1 MDVIL
6 RIKLDVFTNLL
17 LHKIVIIITVTYR
30 PLMVLQIVSVTTSLI
45 TNADPRDE
53 DNGGNRVRTQA
64 LNMLCQ
70 MNPSQA
76 LAVRAK
82 CVSTL

>member
-1 MDVIL
+1 MIGKNTYYFYN
-6 RIKLDVFTNLL
+6 IGYLL
-17 LHKIVIIITVTYR
+17 FL
-30 PLMVLQIVSVTTSLI
+30 VTTSLI

-53 DNGGNRVRTQA
+53 DNGGSRVRTQA

-82 CVSTL
+82 CVSKKSSYEK